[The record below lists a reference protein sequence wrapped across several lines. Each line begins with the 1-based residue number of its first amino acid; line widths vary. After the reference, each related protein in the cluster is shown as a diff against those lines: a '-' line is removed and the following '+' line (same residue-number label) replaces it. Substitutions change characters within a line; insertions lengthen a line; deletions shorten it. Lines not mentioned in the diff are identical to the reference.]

1 MFAIGSLALIT
12 LLPFISASP
21 APFDSVAARPEQPLI
36 TPPPVAWTPS
46 KTTNNAKRD
55 IISHIES
62 DLSSLLASASSDVAA
77 VFSDF
82 PAGADVQS
90 SLGLDDSQ
98 VAALPTQVLNLP
110 GYANYTDQGWNLR
123 FRAMVYKQPDISQSK
138 LDDLANGFLIGTSV
152 QSLPA
157 AQSSQAVNLT
167 AEIYVIQQSNENIT
181 FSLAPAP
188 TAGVDGGAVTPGGG
202 SQIIDYPIPTTEEGD
217 VDGFVQINNAGL
229 TPGNATNQIQLL
241 NEYVQGTNTGNAS
254 AYLVPDQGMTVISD
268 IDDILRITQIYDP
281 KNGLFN
287 TFAKQFVPW
296 MNMPEIYLNWSTS
309 LTDLHFHYLTTTPE
323 QATRPY
329 MSFIY
334 GNYPLGS
341 FDTRPLNF
349 SNVAATVSIR
359 KYLLERIFQTF
370 PQRKFILVADTSNSD
385 VMRDYPLM
393 ATEFPNQVQCIFLR
407 NTSATDPLDHFPY
420 DTSGFQS
427 LNQQSYMFFLV
438 PDDLKNLD
446 IANGHCYN
454 ASIKQNLTFG
464 YQGLP
469 FGLSTGSGN
478 GSGNDTSSASR
489 VALGGTSGLWGW
501 AGLALL
507 GSLMFGVL

>member
-1 MFAIGSLALIT
+1 
-12 LLPFISASP
+12 
-21 APFDSVAARPEQPLI
+21 
-36 TPPPVAWTPS
+36 
-46 KTTNNAKRD
+46 
-55 IISHIES
+55 
-62 DLSSLLASASSDVAA
+62 
-77 VFSDF
+77 
-82 PAGADVQS
+82 
-90 SLGLDDSQ
+90 LDDSQ

-110 GYANYTDQGWNLR
+110 GYANYTNQGWNLR
-123 FRAMVYKQPDISQSK
+123 FRAMVYKQPDLNQSK
-138 LDDLANGFLIGTSV
+138 LNDLANGFLIGTSV
-152 QSLPA
+152 QSLPPA
-157 AQSSQAVNLT
+157 ESSQAVNLT
-167 AEIYVIQQSNENIT
+167 AEIYVIQQSNQNIT
-181 FSLAPAP
+181 FSLAPASI
-188 TAGVDGGAVTPGGG
+188 AGIDGGAVAAGGG
-202 SQIIDYPIPTTEEGD
+202 SQIIGYPIPTTEEGD

-229 TPGNATNQIQLL
+229 TPGNATSQVQVL
-241 NEYVQGTNTGNAS
+241 NEYVQGTDSGNAS
-254 AYLVPDQGMTVISD
+254 AYLVPNQGMTVISD

-287 TFAKQFVPW
+287 TFAKPFVPW

-329 MSFIY
+329 MSYIY

-349 SNVAATVSIR
+349 SNTAATVSIR

-454 ASIKQNLTFG
+454 ASVKQNLTFG

-469 FGLSTGSGN
+469 FGISTGSGN
-478 GSGNDTSSASR
+478 SSSNSTGSGSK
-489 VALGGTSGLWGW
+489 VALGGSMGLWGW

-507 GSLMFGVL
+507 GSLVFGAL